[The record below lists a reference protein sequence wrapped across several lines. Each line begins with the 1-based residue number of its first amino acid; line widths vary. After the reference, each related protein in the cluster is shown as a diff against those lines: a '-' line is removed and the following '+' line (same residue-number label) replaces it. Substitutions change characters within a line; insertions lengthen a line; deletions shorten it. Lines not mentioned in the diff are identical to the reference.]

1 MPPSLSSVSFL
12 RGSVTWKR
20 FIRLAQLLRLIKGL
34 LNAFSTNH
42 AREYYMPF
50 LRKQQDDRT
59 ACKSVPSM
67 LTLESSL
74 RQTDVAKP

>member
-1 MPPSLSSVSFL
+1 MPPLLSSVSFL
-12 RGSVTWKR
+12 RGPVARKR

-42 AREYYMPF
+42 ACEYYRPC
-50 LRKQQDDRT
+50 LRKRQDERI
-59 ACKSVPSM
+59 ACKSVPCM
-67 LTLESSL
+67 LTLEGSL